1 MQKYLLRGSAAAAA
15 LLILSLGLLPRV
27 ASDSGGLQAELTPD
41 LRAARP
47 QAASSTP
54 DLTGVWSPP
63 RTAKGFLPYNF
74 SPETP
79 PPMQPWAAKRC
90 ELVGCG
96 TGTLGRA
103 NDDQMDPNLSS
114 CAPLGIPRILNNVA
128 PFEILQAKNR
138 VIMLFESGNSIR
150 QIWMDGRGHPA
161 DWDPTWLGHSIAHW
175 EGDTLV
181 VDTVGMND
189 KTWLDTAGH
198 PHSDAL
204 HIVER
209 IRRVDHDTLENNVT
223 FDDPKT
229 YTRPW
234 SSKVIYKL
242 HPDWWLHEDVACED
256 RILMDLKTKKD
267 EVYPYQPY
275 PMTFPVEAIPLP
287 DVANAK

>member
-1 MQKYLLRGSAAAAA
+1 MHKYVSGPIVAAAG
-15 LLILSLGLLPRV
+15 LLTLSFGLLPRL
-27 ASDSGGLQAELTPD
+27 APD
-41 LRAARP
+41 LGAARA

-63 RTAKGFLPYNF
+63 RTAKGFLPYSF
-74 SPETP
+74 SPEAP

-103 NDDQMDPNLSS
+103 NDDLMDPYITS
-114 CAPLGIPRILNNVA
+114 CAPFGIPRMMNHVS
-128 PFEILQAKNR
+128 PFEILQTKNR

-161 DWDPTWLGHSIAHW
+161 DWDPTWLGHSIGRW
-175 EGDTLV
+175 EGETLV

-209 IRRVDHDTLENNVT
+209 IRRVDHETLENNLT
-223 FDDPKT
+223 FEDPKT
-229 YTRPW
+229 YTKPW
-234 SSKVIYKL
+234 SSKIIYKL
-242 HPDWWLHEDVACED
+242 HPDWALHEDVICED
-256 RILMDLKTKKD
+256 RILMDLKAKKD
-267 EVYPYQPY
+267 KVYPYQPY

>member
-1 MQKYLLRGSAAAAA
+1 MQKYVLGPIVVAAA
-15 LLILSLGLLPRV
+15 LLTVSSGLLPRL
-27 ASDSGGLQAELTPD
+27 APEP
-41 LRAARP
+41 RAAHP
-47 QAASSTP
+47 QKADSTP

-74 SPETP
+74 SPEAP

-103 NDDQMDPNLSS
+103 NDDLMDPYITS
-114 CAPLGIPRILNNVA
+114 CAPFGIPRMMNHVS
-128 PFEILQAKNR
+128 PFEILQTRNR

-161 DWDPTWLGHSIAHW
+161 DWDPTWLGHSIGHW
-175 EGDTLV
+175 DGDTLV

-204 HIVER
+204 RIVER
-209 IRRVDHDTLENNVT
+209 IRRVDHNTLENTLT
-223 FDDPKT
+223 FEDPKT
-229 YTRPW
+229 YTKPW
-234 SSKVIYKL
+234 SSKIIYKL
-242 HPDWWLHEDVACED
+242 HPDWALHEDVICED
-256 RILMDLKTKKD
+256 RILMDLKAKKD
-267 EVYPYQPY
+267 KVYPYQPY

>member
-1 MQKYLLRGSAAAAA
+1 MHKCVSGPIVAAAG
-15 LLILSLGLLPRV
+15 LLTLSFGLLPRL
-27 ASDSGGLQAELTPD
+27 APA
-41 LRAARP
+41 LRAAQA

-74 SPETP
+74 SPEAP

-103 NDDQMDPNLSS
+103 NDDLMDPYITS
-114 CAPLGIPRILNNVA
+114 CAPFGIPRMMNHVS
-128 PFEILQAKNR
+128 PFEILQTKNR

-161 DWDPTWLGHSIAHW
+161 DWDPTWLGHSIGRW
-175 EGDTLV
+175 EGETLV

-209 IRRVDHDTLENNVT
+209 IRRVDHETLENNLT
-223 FDDPKT
+223 FEDPKT
-229 YTRPW
+229 YTKPW
-234 SSKVIYKL
+234 SSKIIYKL
-242 HPDWWLHEDVACED
+242 HPDWALHEDVICED
-256 RILMDLKTKKD
+256 RILMDLKAKKD
-267 EVYPYQPY
+267 KVYPYQPY